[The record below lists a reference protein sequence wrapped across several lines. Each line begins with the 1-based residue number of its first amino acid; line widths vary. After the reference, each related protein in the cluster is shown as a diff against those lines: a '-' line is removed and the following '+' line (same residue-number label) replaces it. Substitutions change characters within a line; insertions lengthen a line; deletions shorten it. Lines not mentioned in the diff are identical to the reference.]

1 MPTVTVRKGS
11 LCRVITVEIGTTLL
25 SVIRKAGIS
34 VSFPCN
40 GKGSCG
46 KCKVKAIGDLSE
58 FLEKESKWI
67 SPSEKEAGVRMAC
80 YTTVAGDCEIE
91 VIERSTNAVVENA
104 YTAWEGKLDP
114 LYPDGYGVAFDI
126 GTTTVAAQLFSPA
139 EKRPLSAKGE
149 LNRQQTYGADVISRI
164 VSCNTDTVEPQ
175 SLLIRRQLSEMI
187 KDLCNGAGISFDEVR
202 YLVVCGNTT
211 MMYILCGIE
220 PAPLSVAPF
229 TMAQPFGGLFDID
242 LPDFEHL
249 PCWIPECAS
258 AYVGADITC
267 SVLASGMAHMSGNIL
282 LVDAGTNGEM
292 VLASGG
298 GLLCCS
304 TAAGP
309 AFEGAGISCGGN
321 ASSGAI
327 NSVEYRD
334 GSFSY
339 TTIGEQPA
347 DKLCGSG
354 LIDAVAALLNA
365 GYITAKGKLKL
376 PDGGDFFFGDSSVYL
391 SQKDIRQIQLAKA
404 AIRAGMDTLIH
415 AAGLT
420 YEEIET
426 IILCGGFG
434 SYLRPASAEAIG
446 LIPAGFSQK
455 AIAIGNAAGNGAAQ
469 ILQSSARQQEAIQ
482 LVRSMSTVELASS
495 PYFHDQYIAQMMFP
509 VPAQ

>member
-267 SVLASGMAHMSGNIL
+267 SVLASGICNVQKIIDKGVNLAIGTDSVASNNSLNFFEEIKTLVTGTKVISKDPTAVTPKDALRAATYGGAKAQGRLDSGALKEGNKADLIVIDISGPNMHPVHSL
-282 LVDAGTNGEM
+282 INNLVYSC
-292 VLASGG
+292 SGG
-298 GLLCCS
+298 DVLMTIVDGKVLYENGQYS
-304 TAAGP
+304 TIDI
-309 AFEGAGISCGGN
+309 EKTVDM
-321 ASSGAI
+321 
-327 NSVEYRD
+327 VEKSTR
-334 GSFSY
+334 
-339 TTIGEQPA
+339 
-347 DKLCGSG
+347 
-354 LIDAVAALLNA
+354 
-365 GYITAKGKLKL
+365 
-376 PDGGDFFFGDSSVYL
+376 
-391 SQKDIRQIQLAKA
+391 
-404 AIRAGMDTLIH
+404 
-415 AAGLT
+415 
-420 YEEIET
+420 EILER
-426 IILCGGFG
+426 L
-434 SYLRPASAEAIG
+434 
-446 LIPAGFSQK
+446 
-455 AIAIGNAAGNGAAQ
+455 
-469 ILQSSARQQEAIQ
+469 
-482 LVRSMSTVELASS
+482 
-495 PYFHDQYIAQMMFP
+495 
-509 VPAQ
+509 